1 MIKITI
7 EEQKAF
13 QNGLVIGLKKSS
25 SMLHYNNNSLAVTQR
40 NITILEPI
48 SIELN
53 SDMYNWVELVGTKNT
68 ALCYNSS
75 TTDLKYQ
82 LKYQG
87 DGNYNT
93 WVYENLYS
101 YYKIEYVSTNTTTNK
116 LIAGGYGSIPT
127 NSDET
132 ADVLTKFNTSNS
144 ITNGYTEYISMSDA
158 EKYLV
163 LNCSSHSGA
172 SVIKVYGLTNRSDN

>member
-1 MIKITI
+1 MIIITI

-40 NITILEPI
+40 NVTIPEPI

-53 SDMYNWVELVGTKNT
+53 SDMYNWVELTGIQNT
-68 ALCYNSS
+68 HLYYSS
-75 TTDLKYQ
+75 MNLKYQ
-82 LKYQG
+82 D

-132 ADVLTKFNTSNS
+132 ADILTKFNTSTS

-172 SVIKVYGLTNRSDN
+172 SVIKVYGLTRSDN

>member
-1 MIKITI
+1 MIKITT

-40 NITILEPI
+40 NITIPDTITWEVNP
-48 SIELN
+48 
-53 SDMYNWVELVGTKNT
+53 DMYNWVELTGIQNT
-68 ALCYNSS
+68 HLYYSS
-75 TTDLKYQ
+75 MNLKYQ
-82 LKYQG
+82 D
-87 DGNYNT
+87 DGNYNV

-132 ADVLTKFNTSNS
+132 ADVLTKFNTSTS

-163 LNCSSHSGA
+163 LNCSSHSGE
-172 SVIKVYGLTNRSDN
+172 SVIKVYGLTRSDN

>member
-1 MIKITI
+1 MIKITT

-40 NITILEPI
+40 NITIPEPI

-68 ALCYNSS
+68 ALCYNTS
-75 TTDLKYQ
+75 TIALKYQ
-82 LKYQG
+82 D

-101 YYKIEYVSTNTTTNK
+101 YYKIEYVSTNTTTNN
-116 LIAGGYGSIPT
+116 LWAGGYGAIPT
-127 NSDET
+127 NSNET
-132 ADVLTKFNTSNS
+132 ADVLTKFNTSTS

-163 LNCSSHSGA
+163 LNCSSHSGE

>member
-1 MIKITI
+1 MLKEICDSFY
-7 EEQKAF
+7 KAIF
-13 QNGLVIGLKKSS
+13 VKERYKFILTGIQNTHLYYS
-25 SMLHYNNNSLAVTQR
+25 SMN
-40 NITILEPI
+40 
-48 SIELN
+48 
-53 SDMYNWVELVGTKNT
+53 
-68 ALCYNSS
+68 
-75 TTDLKYQ
+75 LKYQ
-82 LKYQG
+82 D
-87 DGNYNT
+87 DGNYNV

-116 LIAGGYGSIPT
+116 LIAGGYGAIPT
-127 NSDET
+127 NADET
-132 ADVLTKFNTSNS
+132 EDVLTKFNTSTS

>member
-1 MIKITI
+1 MIKITT

-25 SMLHYNNNSLAVTQR
+25 SMLHYNSNSLAVTQR
-40 NITILEPI
+40 NITIPDTITWEVNP
-48 SIELN
+48 
-53 SDMYNWVELVGTKNT
+53 DMYNWVELTGIQNT
-68 ALCYNSS
+68 HLYYSS
-75 TTDLKYQ
+75 MNLKYQ
-82 LKYQG
+82 D
-87 DGNYNT
+87 DGNYNV

-132 ADVLTKFNTSNS
+132 ADILTKFNTGTS

>member
-1 MIKITI
+1 
-7 EEQKAF
+7 
-13 QNGLVIGLKKSS
+13 
-25 SMLHYNNNSLAVTQR
+25 MLHYNSNSLAVTQR
-40 NITILEPI
+40 NITIPDTITWEVNP
-48 SIELN
+48 
-53 SDMYNWVELVGTKNT
+53 DMYNWVELTGIQNT
-68 ALCYNSS
+68 HLYYSS
-75 TTDLKYQ
+75 MNLKYQ
-82 LKYQG
+82 D
-87 DGNYNT
+87 DGNYNV

-132 ADVLTKFNTSNS
+132 ADVLTKFNTSTS

-163 LNCSSHSGA
+163 LNYSSHSGE
-172 SVIKVYGLTNRSDN
+172 SVIKVYGLTRSDN

>member
-1 MIKITI
+1 MIIITI

-40 NITILEPI
+40 NITIPDTITWEVNP
-48 SIELN
+48 
-53 SDMYNWVELVGTKNT
+53 DMYNWVELTGIQNT
-68 ALCYNSS
+68 HLYYSS
-75 TTDLKYQ
+75 MNLKYQ
-82 LKYQG
+82 D
-87 DGNYNT
+87 DGNYNV

-132 ADVLTKFNTSNS
+132 ADVLTKFNTSTS

-172 SVIKVYGLTNRSDN
+172 SVIKVYGLTRSDN

>member
-1 MIKITI
+1 MIKITT

-75 TTDLKYQ
+75 TTALKYQ

-132 ADVLTKFNTSNS
+132 ADILTKFNTGTS

-163 LNCSSHSGA
+163 LNYSSHSGA
-172 SVIKVYGLTNRSDN
+172 SVIKVYGLTRSDN

>member
-1 MIKITI
+1 MIKITT

-68 ALCYNSS
+68 ALCYNTS
-75 TTDLKYQ
+75 TMALKYQ
-82 LKYQG
+82 D

-101 YYKIEYVSTNTTTNK
+101 YYKIEYVSTNTTTNN
-116 LIAGGYGSIPT
+116 LWAGGYGAIPT
-127 NSDET
+127 NSNET
-132 ADVLTKFNTSNS
+132 VDVLTKFNTSNS

-163 LNCSSHSGA
+163 LNCSSHSGE

>member
-1 MIKITI
+1 MIKITT

-53 SDMYNWVELVGTKNT
+53 SDMYNWVELTGIQNT
-68 ALCYNSS
+68 HLYYSS
-75 TTDLKYQ
+75 MNLKYQ
-82 LKYQG
+82 Y

-132 ADVLTKFNTSNS
+132 ADILTKINTGTS

-163 LNCSSHSGA
+163 LNYSSHSGA
-172 SVIKVYGLTNRSDN
+172 SVIKVYGLTRSDN